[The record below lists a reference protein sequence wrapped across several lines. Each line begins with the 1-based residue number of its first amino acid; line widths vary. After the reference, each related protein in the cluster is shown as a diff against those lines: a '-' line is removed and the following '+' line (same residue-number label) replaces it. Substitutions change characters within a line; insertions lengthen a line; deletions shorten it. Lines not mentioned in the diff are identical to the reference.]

1 MIEKRCINCM
11 KIIPPGTEKC
21 PYCGFEEEYYQAEV
35 YQLPIGSVL
44 EERYQIGRV
53 IGEGGFGVTYIG
65 WDNKFNQTVAVKEF
79 YIKGIVSRF
88 NTVSYSLTLNKKS
101 DEEQYQKS
109 LFKVEQEAKILKQF
123 ASCPGIVRVEDFFR
137 ANNTVYIV
145 MEYVEGLSL
154 REYCKQNR
162 GRLDG
167 GACLEMFRS
176 LIEALYEVHKRKII
190 HRDISP
196 DNIMVQKDGT
206 LKLLDFGSARSTDY
220 STTSVTVKYGYA
232 PLEQYHADERNQ
244 GPWIDVYALCA
255 SIYYC
260 LTGNQMQDS
269 QLRRPEEDI
278 WTDAGEFKL
287 SRTERETLRK
297 GLQLDYRERL
307 QSMDELYF
315 GLYGKHLDKSQTEPR
330 RENQRKGVSEKKKIS
345 HGKEKISPKNKMKK
359 KPEKSGGKRVK
370 RIFPAV
376 LVLILSG
383 TALYLVLHRNDTEG
397 SAVENTGE
405 TEELTT
411 WARMDETEETEDPA
425 GTEAAE
431 GTEDPAGTEAAEGT
445 ENSGV
450 MEETKGAEEPP
461 EEGTDGEPEAEQ
473 IFDSQEIM
481 RISRLN
487 EKQYKETQIAS
498 SKQNDAETDSMS
510 WTDEEGNVYTAEK
523 QKNGRPDGQ
532 GTCSYAN
539 GDYFVGQW
547 VNGEKSDGT
556 FQMADGT
563 IYEGAWGENGYAE
576 SGTVY
581 YTDGSVY
588 QGKCVY
594 TASGELKPDMSGLW
608 YFSRNDSQRRESFQG
623 EDFHLWGHLGLEN
636 EIAGT
641 LYYTD
646 GTTETGKWKLAE
658 PGNQEN
664 LSVTELMSGP
674 WTKIS

>member
-1 MIEKRCINCM
+1 MSEKRCINCM

-44 EERYQIGRV
+44 EDRYQIGRV

-167 GACLEMFRS
+167 GSCLEMFRS

-269 QLRRPEEDI
+269 QLRRPEENI

-359 KPEKSGGKRVK
+359 KPEKSGGKWVK
-370 RIFPAV
+370 RIVPAV

-431 GTEDPAGTEAAEGT
+431 GTENP
-445 ENSGV
+445 GV
-450 MEETKGAEEPP
+450 MEESKG
-461 EEGTDGEPEAEQ
+461 
-473 IFDSQEIM
+473 
-481 RISRLN
+481 
-487 EKQYKETQIAS
+487 
-498 SKQNDAETDSMS
+498 NDVETDSMS

-523 QKNGRPDGQ
+523 QKNGKPDGQ

>member
-1 MIEKRCINCM
+1 MSEKRCINCM

-44 EERYQIGRV
+44 EDRYQIGRV

-167 GACLEMFRS
+167 GSCLEMFRS

-269 QLRRPEEDI
+269 QLRRPEENI

-287 SRTERETLRK
+287 SRIERETLRK

-359 KPEKSGGKRVK
+359 KPEKSGGKWVK
-370 RIFPAV
+370 RIVPAV

-411 WARMDETEETEDPA
+411 WARMDETEETEDPS
-425 GTEAAE
+425 
-431 GTEDPAGTEAAEGT
+431 GTEAAEGT
-445 ENSGV
+445 ENPGV
-450 MEETKGAEEPP
+450 MEESKG
-461 EEGTDGEPEAEQ
+461 
-473 IFDSQEIM
+473 
-481 RISRLN
+481 
-487 EKQYKETQIAS
+487 
-498 SKQNDAETDSMS
+498 NDVETDSMS

-523 QKNGRPDGQ
+523 QKNGKPDGQ

>member
-1 MIEKRCINCM
+1 MSEKRCINCM

-44 EERYQIGRV
+44 EDRYQIGRV

-167 GACLEMFRS
+167 GSCLEMFRS

-269 QLRRPEEDI
+269 QLRRPEENI

-287 SRTERETLRK
+287 SRIERETLRK

-431 GTEDPAGTEAAEGT
+431 GTENP
-445 ENSGV
+445 GV
-450 MEETKGAEEPP
+450 MEESKG
-461 EEGTDGEPEAEQ
+461 
-473 IFDSQEIM
+473 
-481 RISRLN
+481 
-487 EKQYKETQIAS
+487 
-498 SKQNDAETDSMS
+498 NDVETDSMS

-523 QKNGRPDGQ
+523 QKNGKPDGQ